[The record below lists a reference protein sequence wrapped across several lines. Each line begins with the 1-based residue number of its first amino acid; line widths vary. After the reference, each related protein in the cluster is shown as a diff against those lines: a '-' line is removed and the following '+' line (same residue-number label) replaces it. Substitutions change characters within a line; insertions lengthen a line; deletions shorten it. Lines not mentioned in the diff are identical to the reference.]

1 MSASRND
8 NNLKTQDNKTNII
21 NPTRPSNSAQVIEI
35 DLFELF
41 IELRKHIL
49 WIILA
54 TFLGGAFGF
63 AVSKL
68 AITPTYTSTSMIY
81 VMSKE
86 TTLTSLAD
94 LQIGTQLTQDYA
106 ELIKSRYVLEEVIQ
120 RLNLVDMD
128 YEDLSDVLKVDTPSD
143 TRIVAITA
151 RDEDPLMAMQIANCI
166 REVASEHITNVMD
179 IDAINVAETANVP
192 TQKAGPSVARWT
204 VIAGLLGVV
213 AIAVFVILGYLLDD
227 TIKSNDDVERYLG
240 LSTLALVP
248 LTLEETDKKKSKK
261 SDKKKK

>member
-1 MSASRND
+1 MGKRD
-8 NNLKTQDNKTNII
+8 DI
-21 NPTRPSNSAQVIEI
+21 IEI
-35 DLFELF
+35 NLGELF
-41 IELRKHIL
+41 SVVLGRAFLIISAGVFFALAGLFISKFALHPVYDSTTKIYIL
-49 WIILA
+49 NKEENQ
-54 TFLGGAFGF
+54 T
-63 AVSKL
+63 V
-68 AITPTYTSTSMIY
+68 TYSD
-81 VMSKE
+81 V
-86 TTLTSLAD
+86 
-94 LQIGTQLTQDYA
+94 QISTQLTQDYA

-120 RLNLVDMD
+120 RLNLIDVT

-192 TQKAGPSVARWT
+192 TKKSGPSVVRWT
-204 VIAGLLGVV
+204 IIAGFLGAIVV
-213 AIAVFVILGYLLDD
+213 AFIVILEYLLDD

-248 LTLEETDKKKSKK
+248 LTTEETDKKKTR
-261 SDKKKK
+261 KKKDKEKK